1 MYVEEP
7 EQNGTEQ
14 SHSDGTDR
22 HGQGWESMDL
32 SIMALDEWASER
44 VTDWLSVCLYT
55 HTKKN
60 IGDADA
66 DADAD
71 ERIIWR

>member
-32 SIMALDEWASER
+32 SIMALDE
-44 VTDWLSVCLYT
+44 
-55 HTKKN
+55 
-60 IGDADA
+60 
-66 DADAD
+66 
-71 ERIIWR
+71 